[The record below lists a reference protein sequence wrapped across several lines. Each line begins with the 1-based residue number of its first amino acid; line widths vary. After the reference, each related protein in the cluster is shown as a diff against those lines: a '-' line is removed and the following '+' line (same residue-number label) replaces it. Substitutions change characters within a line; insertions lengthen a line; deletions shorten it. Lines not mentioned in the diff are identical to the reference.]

1 MFWQKSPA
9 ERQGSQRMFLL
20 FIVKLVELRDECVC
34 RFLSAVALADDVSNN
49 VLRHLLVE
57 GDVCYVGHLAD
68 DRSELLEE
76 LLAVVIIQKLLTCDF
91 IEIMGNNSPLACIH
105 GLSLRPL

>member
-1 MFWQKSPA
+1 MI
-9 ERQGSQRMFLL
+9 LL

-34 RFLSAVALADDVSNN
+34 RFLSAVALADDVSDN

-68 DRSELLEE
+68 DG
-76 LLAVVIIQKLLTCDF
+76 A
-91 IEIMGNNSPLACIH
+91 NSLKSCLPL
-105 GLSLRPL
+105 